1 MDSPEAGAAPDAE
14 APPVAPP
21 QSPPLLPVGTR
32 RAVRTVLLAV
42 TFANVAVVGTSFAV
56 YAAQLP
62 SALALLAVAYTLGL
76 RHALDADHTAA
87 IDNVTR
93 RLVEAE
99 RPAVTVGLFF
109 SLGHSSVVVIATMVV
124 AGVSASFQGFGQYGN
139 VSDVIGTVVSASFL
153 FLVGTLNAMSLVAL
167 LRHARSARA
176 GSARVRWDD
185 ILAQG
190 SFFSR
195 TWGQRFFKVVDHP
208 QKMFPI
214 GLLFGLGFDTA
225 TEICLLGIAALQGG
239 QGVSPWL
246 ILLLAFAFTCGMCLV
261 DTADGVLMLG
271 VYGRA
276 RVSPAD
282 RVGYQVCVTTVSFL
296 FAYVIAA
303 VEVLSL
309 CQDRYHLAGPFW
321 AAVATASDSTNFGFL
336 GIALLASFL
345 IGWALSLAVRRNL
358 RAAAA
363 AEAEETAEEEGGE
376 NEAETPSIAAQ

>member
-1 MDSPEAGAAPDAE
+1 MDEPEAVVETDAE
-14 APPVAPP
+14 APPVTP
-21 QSPPLLPVGTR
+21 QSPPPLPVGTR

-42 TFANVAVVGTSFAV
+42 TLANVVVLGTSFAV

-62 SALALLAVAYTLGL
+62 SALSLLAVAYTLGL

-93 RLVEAE
+93 RLVEAQT
-99 RPAVTVGLFF
+99 PAVTVGLYF
-109 SLGHSSVVVIATMVV
+109 SLGHSSVVVVATMVV
-124 AGVSASFQGFGQYGN
+124 AGVSATFQGFGKYGN
-139 VSDVIGTVVSASFL
+139 VSDVIGTCVSASFL
-153 FLVGTLNAMSLVAL
+153 FLVGTLNAMSLLAV

-176 GSARVRWDD
+176 GTARVRWDD

-195 TWGQRFFKVVDHP
+195 TWGKRFFAIVDHP
-208 QKMFPI
+208 RKMFPI

-225 TEICLLGIAALQGG
+225 TEICLLGIAALQGA

-246 ILLLAFAFTCGMCLV
+246 ILLLSMAFTCGMSLV

-276 RVSPAD
+276 RVSPED
-282 RVGYQVCVTTVSFL
+282 RVAYQLCVTTVSFL

-309 CQDRYHLAGPFW
+309 CQARYHLGGPFW
-321 AAVATASDSTNFGFL
+321 AAVAAASDSTNFGFL
-336 GIALLASFL
+336 GIALLGSFL
-345 IGWALSLAVRRNL
+345 IGWALSLAVRNNL

-363 AEAEETAEEEGGE
+363 AEPGETAEEEGGE
-376 NEAETPSIAAQ
+376 TKEAETVAAR

>member
-1 MDSPEAGAAPDAE
+1 M
-14 APPVAPP
+14 
-21 QSPPLLPVGTR
+21 
-32 RAVRTVLLAV
+32 RTVVLAV
-42 TFANVAVVGTSFAV
+42 TLANAAALGTSFAV

-62 SALALLAVAYTLGL
+62 SALSMLAVAYTLGL

-93 RLVEAE
+93 RLVEAGT
-99 RPAVTVGLFF
+99 PAVTVGLYF
-109 SLGHSSVVVIATMVV
+109 SLGHSSVVVVATMVV
-124 AGVSASFQGFGQYGN
+124 AGVSATFQGFGKYGD
-139 VSDVIGTVVSASFL
+139 VSDVIGTCVSASFL
-153 FLVGTLNAMSLVAL
+153 FLVGTLNAMSLLAV

-176 GSARVRWDD
+176 GTARVRWDD

-195 TWGQRFFKVVDHP
+195 TWGKRFFAIVDHP
-208 QKMFPI
+208 RKMFPI

-225 TEICLLGIAALQGG
+225 TEICLLGIAALQGA

-246 ILLLAFAFTCGMCLV
+246 ILLLAIAFTCGMCLV

-276 RVSPAD
+276 RVSPED
-282 RVGYQVCVTTVSFL
+282 RVAYQLCVTTVSFL

-309 CQDRYHLAGPFW
+309 CQARYNLGGPFW
-321 AAVATASDSTNFGFL
+321 AAVAAASDSSNFGFM
-336 GIALLASFL
+336 GIALMGSFL
-345 IGWALSLAVRRNL
+345 IGWALSLAMRNNL
-358 RAAAA
+358 RATAA
-363 AEAEETAEEEGGE
+363 AEPGETEEEGDGE
-376 NEAETPSIAAQ
+376 ATVAANDVE